1 MSTAK
6 VIVITHG
13 KAAEDMVDAVE
24 RVVGKLDVRTINV
37 QIGEPRAET
46 ESQIERVVDDLR
58 ADEVLFLTDL
68 EGSTPYNLCCK
79 RCGGD
84 RHQKFAA
91 VQFWHG
97 NCDCRRCHVLSATST
112 RTKKTGASGRM
123 RLLRKWRPD
132 RESAFVHCS
141 LKITFTVVSTST
153 ACPFNTYGL

>member
-1 MSTAK
+1 MSTAQ

-79 RCGGD
+79 RCGG
-84 RHQKFAA
+84 KS
-91 VQFWHG
+91 V
-97 NCDCRRCHVLSATST
+97 VLSGMNLPMLMNLATANRADGALHLAEELRATGLKSIHI
-112 RTKKTGASGRM
+112 RTASGH
-123 RLLRKWRPD
+123 K
-132 RESAFVHCS
+132 
-141 LKITFTVVSTST
+141 
-153 ACPFNTYGL
+153 